1 MKKTGSVLCVVAMCG
16 LWACGG
22 DNGAAPDA
30 GGGGGGGGEA
40 TLTIDSQTWEFDSFG
55 CAIGLEQTGS
65 QVYSFNSNSI
75 GSPGGGARLQM
86 QAEIRDDSGEGRLEG
101 AGVVYSVYI
110 QDIDDFENP
119 SVHFESS
126 SEEGGETTVDI
137 SGNQVTATGLFDD
150 KLTDELVLIE
160 GTLVGTCGQ

>member
-1 MKKTGSVLCVVAMCG
+1 MTKIGYVGGVLAICG

-30 GGGGGGGGEA
+30 GGGGGGGGHA
-40 TLTIDSQTWEFDSFG
+40 TLTIGTQTWEFDSFG

-101 AGVVYSVYI
+101 DGVVYLVYI

-119 SVHFESS
+119 SVYFESS
-126 SEEGGETTVDI
+126 SEYGGETTVTI
-137 SGNQVTATGLFDD
+137 SGDQVNATGLFDD
-150 KLTDELVLIE
+150 MLTDELVLTE
-160 GTLVGTCGQ
+160 GTLEGTCGQ